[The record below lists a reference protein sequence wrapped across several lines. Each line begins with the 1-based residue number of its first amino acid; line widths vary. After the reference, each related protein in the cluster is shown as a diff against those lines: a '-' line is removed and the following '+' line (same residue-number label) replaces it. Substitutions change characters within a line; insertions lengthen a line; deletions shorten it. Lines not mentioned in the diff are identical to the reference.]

1 MRSSV
6 STTSMTAASAVPPSR
21 SVPAYAGDRPHH
33 SPEHSRRDD
42 GPCALSSPI
51 SGGVLPG
58 QMLSQ
63 CEPECHRRVDV
74 GPGMVTAPA
83 APKTRANVPNSS
95 ARARLVRPLVNALA

>member
-1 MRSSV
+1 
-6 STTSMTAASAVPPSR
+6 
-21 SVPAYAGDRPHH
+21 
-33 SPEHSRRDD
+33 
-42 GPCALSSPI
+42 
-51 SGGVLPG
+51 
-58 QMLSQ
+58 MLSQ